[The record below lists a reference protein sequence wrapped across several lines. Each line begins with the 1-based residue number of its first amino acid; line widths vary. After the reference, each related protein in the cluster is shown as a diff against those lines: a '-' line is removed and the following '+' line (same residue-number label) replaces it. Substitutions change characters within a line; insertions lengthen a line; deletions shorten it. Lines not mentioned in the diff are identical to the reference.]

1 MLIFKF
7 KMSVL
12 RLVLHCL
19 PTLQQSINSRVAHND
34 LDFPFV
40 FFRFSFREKRPSDLI
55 PWLVSLSTCAPTTEM
70 RAQVKFHWVMNKS
83 SYIWPVRLQQNG
95 ASSKPATKRIKLSH
109 VSSANWTILGH
120 VAHPVSMV
128 TDIIQLSSQSWK
140 WTTFPSRPFRLVIN
154 NTRRFRWSL
163 RRRTRRR
170 HYLQPILTYRELQ
183 DTLNAVQCAFEALP
197 RECFVHLWI
206 QAM

>member
-1 MLIFKF
+1 MLIIKF

-19 PTLQQSINSRVAHND
+19 LTHQQSINPRVAHND
-34 LDFPFV
+34 LDSHF

-55 PWLVSLSTCAPTTEM
+55 LRLVSLSSCAPTTEM
-70 RAQVKFHWVMNKS
+70 RAQGNFHWVMNKS
-83 SYIWPVRLQQNG
+83 SYLWPVRLQQNG

-109 VSSANWTILGH
+109 VSSANWMILGH

-140 WTTFPSRPFRLVIN
+140 WTTFPSRPFRPVIN

-163 RRRTRRR
+163 SRRTRRR
-170 HYLQPILTYRELQ
+170 HYL
-183 DTLNAVQCAFEALP
+183 
-197 RECFVHLWI
+197 
-206 QAM
+206 